1 MSTKGDSRWR
11 NCLCRNGAGGMND
24 DRVLLI
30 EDDKETADEIRP
42 SCPVVVLRL
51 TGRKRHE
58 ELIRRVQVEQ
68 EP

>member
-1 MSTKGDSRWR
+1 
-11 NCLCRNGAGGMND
+11 MND